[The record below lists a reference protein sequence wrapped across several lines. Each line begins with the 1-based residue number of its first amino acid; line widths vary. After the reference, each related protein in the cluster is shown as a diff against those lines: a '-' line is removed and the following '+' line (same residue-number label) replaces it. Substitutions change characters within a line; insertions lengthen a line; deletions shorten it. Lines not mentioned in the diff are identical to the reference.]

1 MEIAMAHALEI
12 GNNGEVAFALRGEP
26 AWHGLAS
33 VLFDADQHVTT
44 NEMLE
49 SAYLNNWNVR
59 LEDLTMPEG
68 YRNTSEN
75 QLVVRDNPFDSGV
88 DVLSVVGSRYKV
100 VQNEE
105 LFAFGDGILD
115 GGATWESAGSI
126 KGGKVVFGSLVVPRE
141 FIIDP
146 EGANDKTV
154 TYLLVHTSHD
164 GSTAVQANITPVRVV
179 CQNTLN
185 MAIKDSKQSFKIR
198 HTATVGGRIDEARRV
213 LGLTFDHMDNFEIM
227 AKQLY
232 ETAMTDQQFNDI
244 IKAIYAEPDN
254 SSAKVAQT
262 RWNDKV
268 DLLNN
273 LWDNSPTNATI
284 KNTAW
289 GALNT
294 MTERI
299 DYFRTGR
306 KGGEAMIGAASG
318 FDPVVN
324 AEKARILGAI
334 MEFAK

>member
-1 MEIAMAHALEI
+1 MAHALEI

-26 AWHGLAS
+26 AWHGLAN

-44 NEMLE
+44 SEMLE
-49 SAYLNNWNVR
+49 SAKLNNWNVR
-59 LEDLTMPEG
+59 LEDLAVPEG
-68 YRNTSEN
+68 YRNASEN
-75 QLVVRDNPFDSGV
+75 QLVIRDNPFDQIPE
-88 DVLSVVGSRYKV
+88 VLSVVGSRYKV

-126 KGGKVVFGSLVVPRE
+126 KGGRLVFGSLVVPKE
-141 FIIDP
+141 FILDP

-185 MAIKDSKQSFKIR
+185 MALNGSKQSFKIR

-213 LGLTFDHMDNFEIM
+213 LGLTFDHMDNFETM
-227 AKQLY
+227 AKQLF
-232 ETAMTDQQFNDI
+232 ETAMTDNEFD
-244 IKAIYAEPDN
+244 KLVKSIYAEPDSN
-254 SSAKVAQT
+254 SAKVAQT

-268 DLLNN
+268 DLLHD
-273 LWDNSPTNATI
+273 LWDTSVTNANI

-294 MTERI
+294 LTERI
-299 DYFRTGR
+299 DYYRTGR
-306 KGGEAMIGAASG
+306 KGGEALIASASG

-324 AEKARILGAI
+324 AEKARILGTVL
-334 MEFAK
+334 EFANA

>member
-1 MEIAMAHALEI
+1 MAHELEI
-12 GNNGEVAFALRGEP
+12 NNGEVAFALRGKP
-26 AWHGLAS
+26 AWHGLAN

-44 NEMLE
+44 SEMLE
-49 SAYLNNWNVR
+49 GAKLNNWNVR
-59 LEDLTMPEG
+59 LEGLTMPKS
-68 YRNTSEN
+68 YRNTSSN
-75 QLVVRDNPFDSGV
+75 QLVVRDNPFDNGV
-88 DVLSVVGSRYKV
+88 DVLSVVGDRYKV

-126 KGGKVVFGSLVVPRE
+126 KGGRVVFGSMVVPRE

-146 EGANDKTV
+146 KGANDKTV

-185 MAIKDSKQSFKIR
+185 MAIKNSKQSFKIR
-198 HTATVGGRIDEARRV
+198 HTTTVGGRIEQARQV

-232 ETAMTDQQFNDI
+232 ETAMTDDQFNNI
-244 IKAIYAEPDN
+244 IKAIYAEPE
-254 SSAKVAQT
+254 SGSAKVAQT
-262 RWNDKV
+262 RWDDKV

-306 KGGEAMIGAASG
+306 KGGEALIGAASG

-324 AEKARILGAI
+324 AEKARILDAVL
-334 MEFAK
+334 EFAK

>member
-1 MEIAMAHALEI
+1 MAHALEI
-12 GNNGEVAFALRGEP
+12 NGSEVAFALRGEP
-26 AWHGLAS
+26 AWHGLAN

-44 NEMLE
+44 SEMLE
-49 SAYLNNWNVR
+49 SAKLNNWNVR
-59 LEDLTMPEG
+59 LESLAMPEG
-68 YRNTSEN
+68 YRDTTASK
-75 QLVVRDNPFDSGV
+75 LVVRDNPFDEGI
-88 DVLSVVGSRYKV
+88 DVLAVVGDRYKA

-126 KGGKVVFGSLVVPRE
+126 KGGRVVFGSLVVPRE

-146 EGANDKTV
+146 EGANDKTT

-185 MAIKDSKQSFKIR
+185 MALKDSKQSFKIR
-198 HTATVGGRIDEARRV
+198 HTTTVAGRIEQARQV

-227 AKQLY
+227 AKALY
-232 ETAMTDQQFNDI
+232 ETAMTDAEFDQI
-244 IKAIYAEPDN
+244 IKNIYPEPE
-254 SSAKVAQT
+254 SGSAKVAQT
-262 RWNDKV
+262 RYNDKV
-268 DLLNN
+268 DLLQA
-273 LWDNSPTNATI
+273 LWAESPTNATI

-294 MTERI
+294 LTERI

-334 MEFAK
+334 LEFAK

>member
-1 MEIAMAHALEI
+1 MAHALEI

-26 AWHGLAS
+26 AWHGLAN
-33 VLFDADQHVTT
+33 VLFDKDQHVTT
-44 NEMLE
+44 SEMLE
-49 SAYLNNWNVR
+49 SAHLNNWNVR
-59 LEDLTMPEG
+59 LEGLHMPEG
-68 YRNTSEN
+68 YRNTSSN

-88 DVLSVVGSRYKV
+88 DVLSVVGDRYKV

-126 KGGKVVFGSLVVPRE
+126 KGGRVVFGSLVVPRE
-141 FIIDP
+141 FVIDP

-198 HTATVGGRIDEARRV
+198 HTTTVGGRIEQARQV
-213 LGLTFDHMDNFEIM
+213 LGLTFDHMDNFELM

-244 IKAIYAEPDN
+244 IKAIYAEPE
-254 SSAKVAQT
+254 SGSAKVAQT
-262 RWNDKV
+262 RWDDKV

-306 KGGEAMIGAASG
+306 KGGEALIGAASG

-324 AEKARILGAI
+324 AEKARILGAVL
-334 MEFAK
+334 EFAK

>member
-1 MEIAMAHALEI
+1 MAHALEI
-12 GNNGEVAFALRGEP
+12 QDGQVAFALRGEP
-26 AWHGLAS
+26 AWHGLAN
-33 VLFDADQHVTT
+33 VLFDAEQHVSTS
-44 NEMLE
+44 EMLE
-49 SAYLNNWNVR
+49 SAKLANWNVR

-75 QLVVRDNPFDSGV
+75 QLVVRTNPFDGV
-88 DVLSVVGSRYKV
+88 SDVLSVVGSRYKV

-126 KGGKVVFGSLVVPRE
+126 KGGRVVFGSLVVPRE
-141 FIIDP
+141 FILDP
-146 EGANDKTV
+146 QGANDKTV

-164 GSTAVQANITPVRVV
+164 GSTAVQANITPVSVV

-185 MAIKDSKQSFKIR
+185 MAIKGSNQSFKIR

-213 LGLTFDHMDNFEIM
+213 LGLTFDHMDNFEDM
-227 AKQLY
+227 AKELF
-232 ETAMTDQQFNDI
+232 ETSMTDLEFD
-244 IKAIYAEPDN
+244 KLVKSIYAEPETG
-254 SSAKVAQT
+254 SAKVAQT

-268 DLLNN
+268 DLLHD
-273 LWDNSPTNATI
+273 LWDNSPTNATV

-294 MTERI
+294 LTERI

-306 KGGEAMIGAASG
+306 KGGEALTAAASG

-324 AEKARILGAI
+324 AEKARVLGSVL
-334 MEFAK
+334 EFARA

>member
-1 MEIAMAHALEI
+1 MAHALEI
-12 GNNGEVAFALRGEP
+12 QDGQVAFALRGEP
-26 AWHGLAS
+26 AWHGLAN
-33 VLFDADQHVTT
+33 VLFDAEQHVSTS
-44 NEMLE
+44 EMLE
-49 SAYLNNWNVR
+49 SAKLANWNVR

-75 QLVVRDNPFDSGV
+75 QLVVRTNPFDGV
-88 DVLSVVGSRYKV
+88 SDVLSVVGSRYKV

-126 KGGKVVFGSLVVPRE
+126 KGGRVVFGSLVVPRE
-141 FIIDP
+141 FILDP
-146 EGANDKTV
+146 QGANDKTV

-185 MAIKDSKQSFKIR
+185 MAIKGSNQSFKIR

-213 LGLTFDHMDNFEIM
+213 LGLTFDHMDNFEDM
-227 AKQLY
+227 AKELF
-232 ETAMTDQQFNDI
+232 ETSMTDLEFD
-244 IKAIYAEPDN
+244 KLVKSIYAEPETG
-254 SSAKVAQT
+254 SAKVAQT

-268 DLLNN
+268 DLLHD
-273 LWDNSPTNATI
+273 LWDNSPTNATV

-294 MTERI
+294 LTERI

-306 KGGEAMIGAASG
+306 KGGEALTAAASG

-324 AEKARILGAI
+324 AEKARVLGSVL
-334 MEFAK
+334 EFARA

>member
-1 MEIAMAHALEI
+1 MAHALEI
-12 GNNGEVAFALRGEP
+12 GSNGEVAFALRGEP
-26 AWHGLAS
+26 AWHGLAN
-33 VLFDADQHVTT
+33 VLFDKDQHVTT
-44 NEMLE
+44 SEMLE
-49 SAYLNNWNVR
+49 SAHLNAWDVR
-59 LEDLTMPEG
+59 LEPLVMPEG
-68 YRNTSEN
+68 YRATTTS
-75 QLVVRDNPFDSGV
+75 QMVVRNNPFDGVV
-88 DVLSVVGSRYKV
+88 DVLSVVGDRYKV

-126 KGGKVVFGSLVVPRE
+126 KDGRVVFGSLVVPRE
-141 FIIDP
+141 FVIDP

-185 MAIKDSKQSFKIR
+185 MAIKGSKQSFKIR

-213 LGLTFDHMDNFEIM
+213 LGLTFDHMDNFETM

-244 IKAIYAEPDN
+244 VKAIYTEPEAG
-254 SSAKVAQT
+254 SAKVAQT
-262 RWNDKV
+262 RWDDKV

-294 MTERI
+294 LTERI

-306 KGGEAMIGAASG
+306 KGGEALIGAASG

-324 AEKARILGAI
+324 AEKARILGTVL
-334 MEFAK
+334 EFANA